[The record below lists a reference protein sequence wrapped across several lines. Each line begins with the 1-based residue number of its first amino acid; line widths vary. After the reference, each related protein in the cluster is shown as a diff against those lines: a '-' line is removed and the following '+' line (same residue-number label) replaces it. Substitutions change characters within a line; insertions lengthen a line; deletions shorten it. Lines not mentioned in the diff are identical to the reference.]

1 MRADTGRLRVVAHD
15 VAEAAALDESLL
27 DEDGVFVDRAQRD
40 DDLPSP
46 GAYIEAQRLRRGMSV
61 EQLAV
66 ATKIPA
72 SSIALLE
79 ADRFEDLPGQVF
91 VKGFFRCCT
100 RSLGV
105 SQQAVMDLLHERE
118 RAMIHARRKD
128 KTGERPV
135 LRGEA
140 PSMSERATTSTHE
153 RSVLRSPWPKTGR
166 GDAGETT
173 GSAAAATSP
182 ARPPHVRASGSQ
194 TAAAGPTIFERLG
207 ALVPS
212 AHALLWIVVAIF
224 VAFLVVAAFNL
235 AGAPVGVVQS

>member
-79 ADRFEDLPGQVF
+79 ADRFEELPGQVF

-118 RAMIHARRKD
+118 RAMIHARRND
-128 KTGERPV
+128 KTGERPA
-135 LRGEA
+135 LRGENQST
-140 PSMSERATTSTHE
+140 PDRLSGPTHE
-153 RSVLRSPWPKTGR
+153 RSVLRSPWRRSGR
-166 GDAGETT
+166 VEAGRP
-173 GSAAAATSP
+173 STSLSSP
-182 ARPPHVRASGSQ
+182 SRPPHVRAGGQ
-194 TAAAGPTIFERLG
+194 AAAVGPSTVERLG

-235 AGAPVGVVQS
+235 AGAPVGAVQS